1 MADNIKRTVVITGG
15 SRGIGR
21 AICLALA
28 GPDARIYFNYFS
40 PGNEAV
46 EKAAA
51 DETEKLVAAA
61 GGSAAGISVNVAS
74 KEEVTAFFEKIAGE
88 TDRIDVLVNNAGIT
102 KDGLLVRMNEKDW
115 DDVISVNLKGTFYCT
130 KIAAKTMM
138 KQRYGRIIN
147 IASVVG
153 VTGNAGQANY
163 AASKAGIIGLTKTAA
178 KELAPRNI
186 TVNAVAPGFIET
198 DMTAVLS
205 DKTKEAMLEQ
215 VPLGRAGKPED
226 VAAAV
231 LFLASEG
238 ACYIT
243 GQVIHVSGG
252 MYI

>member
-1 MADNIKRTVVITGG
+1 M
-15 SRGIGR
+15 
-21 AICLALA
+21 
-28 GPDARIYFNYFS
+28 
-40 PGNEAV
+40 
-46 EKAAA
+46 
-51 DETEKLVAAA
+51 
-61 GGSAAGISVNVAS
+61 
-74 KEEVTAFFEKIAGE
+74 
-88 TDRIDVLVNNAGIT
+88 
-102 KDGLLVRMNEKDW
+102 VRMNEKDW

-205 DKTKEAMLEQ
+205 DKAKEALLGQ

-226 VAAAV
+226 VAAAI
-231 LFLASEG
+231 LFLVSEG
-238 ACYIT
+238 ASYIT

-252 MYI
+252 MYM

>member
-1 MADNIKRTVVITGG
+1 MTDRIKRTVVITGG

-61 GGSAAGISVNVAS
+61 GGAAAGISVNVAS

-205 DKTKEAMLEQ
+205 DKAKEAMLGQ

-238 ACYIT
+238 ASYIT
-243 GQVIHVSGG
+243 GQVMHVSGG
-252 MYI
+252 MYM